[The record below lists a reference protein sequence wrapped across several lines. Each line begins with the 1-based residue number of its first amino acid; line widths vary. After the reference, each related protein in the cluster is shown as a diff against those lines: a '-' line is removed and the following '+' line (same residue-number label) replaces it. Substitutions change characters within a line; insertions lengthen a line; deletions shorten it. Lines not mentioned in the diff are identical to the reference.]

1 MKEIEGRKEGRSSGK
16 GILLYRHTYIYIYI
30 YIYICIYVYICMLCV
45 FVCARAVHCQINTL
59 PLAK

>member
-30 YIYICIYVYICMLCV
+30 YIYVYICMLCV